1 MSEDGTDWAG
11 LRVRDGV
18 GMDPGPIRDM
28 LRAPDSGSGDE
39 AYWRIEGT
47 AFYSHELFEA
57 TEPLTQILVDAVCDG
72 DGTPLGARARHGH
85 ARGDHLRLHLP
96 PRGGGRQCR
105 SGRPVPGHRAP
116 PPAPPVPAGGG
127 LGPLSETRPAAQS
140 KHRAEQATHRAGQA
154 PPRTGPGLTPRTR
167 PGPTRRST
175 SDPAPSALEAG
186 ATTR

>member
-28 LRAPDSGSGDE
+28 LRAPDSRSGDE

-96 PRGGGRQCR
+96 PTRR
-105 SGRPVPGHRAP
+105 
-116 PPAPPVPAGGG
+116 
-127 LGPLSETRPAAQS
+127 RPAVPVWPTGAGPS
-140 KHRAEQATHRAGQA
+140 CATACPACTGWWWPWAAVRDTPGS
-154 PPRTGPGLTPRTR
+154 PP
-167 PGPTRRST
+167 
-175 SDPAPSALEAG
+175 
-186 ATTR
+186 

>member
-1 MSEDGTDWAG
+1 MSEGGVDWAG

-18 GMDPGPIRDM
+18 GMGPGPVGDM

-47 AFYSHELFEA
+47 AFYSHELEEA
-57 TEPLTQILVDAVCDG
+57 SEPLTRVLVDAVCDG

-116 PPAPPVPAGGG
+116 RLPRLYRLVVA
-127 LGPLSETRPAAQS
+127 LGRCPRHARQP
-140 KHRAEQATHRAGQA
+140 RRRRAG
-154 PPRTGPGLTPRTR
+154 RYSGR
-167 PGPTRRST
+167 
-175 SDPAPSALEAG
+175 
-186 ATTR
+186 